1 MGSLGPTRNISGIY
15 HVIKRKGLPKIGRL
29 TNPDVAVDTATGE
42 VYPINVNGELGDS
55 IGNIY
60 DHIKKFR

>member
-1 MGSLGPTRNISGIY
+1 
-15 HVIKRKGLPKIGRL
+15 
-29 TNPDVAVDTATGE
+29 VAVDTATGE